1 MERDKKQMERFT
13 LGLEIKIR
21 EAALEICSPTK
32 DEFPPNPKTK
42 GREVK
47 Y

>member
-1 MERDKKQMERFT
+1 MERDKKQMEQFT
-13 LGLEIKIR
+13 LGLEVKIR
-21 EAALEICSPTK
+21 EAALEICLPTK
-32 DEFPPNPKTK
+32 GEFPPSPKTK